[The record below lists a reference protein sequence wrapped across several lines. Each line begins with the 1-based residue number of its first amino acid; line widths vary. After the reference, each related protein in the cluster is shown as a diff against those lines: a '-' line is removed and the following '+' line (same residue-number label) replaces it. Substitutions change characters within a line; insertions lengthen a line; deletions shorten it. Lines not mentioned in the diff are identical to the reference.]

1 MCLIGIMNTRFSCRP
16 TSPHHFLVVSYS
28 NCPPTPTL
36 HNLKTRTPCVPYLCE
51 QGSNIVSRLG
61 SVCWR
66 LVRCYFARSHLV
78 CCMPY
83 LGVFWWFLFIVV
95 LSSLLQEPMQF
106 KEGDIVSVFEGTHE
120 GVRAHRSMQYIG
132 KVVGF
137 DTEKDMWKVVTQPLT
152 PTAPNP
158 ALTLN

>member
-1 MCLIGIMNTRFSCRP
+1 
-16 TSPHHFLVVSYS
+16 
-28 NCPPTPTL
+28 
-36 HNLKTRTPCVPYLCE
+36 
-51 QGSNIVSRLG
+51 
-61 SVCWR
+61 
-66 LVRCYFARSHLV
+66 
-78 CCMPY
+78 MPY

-106 KEGDIVSVFEGTHE
+106 KEGDTVSVFEGTHE

-137 DTEKDMWKVVTQPLT
+137 DTEKDMWKVVTLTLT

-158 ALTLN
+158 ALTLNRNQSKPNPNPNPKLNL